1 MYAAKG
7 TQAYAQIGV
16 ESAVMSASQQQLVT
30 MLFDGVLSALVR
42 ARLFMQD
49 NNQQGKGVSLSK
61 AINIIENGLR
71 VSLDEESKDELTQ
84 NLIALYSYMVRRLLQ
99 ANLRNDVSAVEEVE
113 ALMRNIADAWKESLL
128 SPSFAWQ
135 QLVEKSQL
143 MLRLA
148 TEEQWDELIAS
159 EMAYVNAVQ
168 EIAHLTE
175 EVDPSTTMQEQ
186 LRPMLRL
193 ILDNESKVK
202 QLLQIRMDEL
212 AKLVGQ
218 SSVQKSVLSA
228 YGDQGGFVLAPQDNL
243 F

>member
-61 AINIIENGLR
+61 AIIIENGLR

-128 SPSFAWQ
+128 SPS
-135 QLVEKSQL
+135 
-143 MLRLA
+143 
-148 TEEQWDELIAS
+148 LI
-159 EMAYVNAVQ
+159 Q
-168 EIAHLTE
+168 
-175 EVDPSTTMQEQ
+175 DP
-186 LRPMLRL
+186 
-193 ILDNESKVK
+193 V
-202 QLLQIRMDEL
+202 
-212 AKLVGQ
+212 
-218 SSVQKSVLSA
+218 
-228 YGDQGGFVLAPQDNL
+228 
-243 F
+243 

>member
-16 ESAVMSASQQQLVT
+16 ESTVMSASQQQLVT

-42 ARLFMQD
+42 ALLFMQD

-113 ALMRNIADAWKESLL
+113 ALMRNIADVWKESLL
-128 SPSFAWQ
+128 SPSSIQ
-135 QLVEKSQL
+135 
-143 MLRLA
+143 
-148 TEEQWDELIAS
+148 
-159 EMAYVNAVQ
+159 
-168 EIAHLTE
+168 
-175 EVDPSTTMQEQ
+175 DP
-186 LRPMLRL
+186 
-193 ILDNESKVK
+193 V
-202 QLLQIRMDEL
+202 
-212 AKLVGQ
+212 
-218 SSVQKSVLSA
+218 
-228 YGDQGGFVLAPQDNL
+228 
-243 F
+243 

>member
-16 ESAVMSASQQQLVT
+16 ESAVMSASQKQLVT

-113 ALMRNIADAWKESLL
+113 TLMRNIADAWKESLL
-128 SPSFAWQ
+128 SPS
-135 QLVEKSQL
+135 
-143 MLRLA
+143 
-148 TEEQWDELIAS
+148 LI
-159 EMAYVNAVQ
+159 Q
-168 EIAHLTE
+168 
-175 EVDPSTTMQEQ
+175 DP
-186 LRPMLRL
+186 
-193 ILDNESKVK
+193 V
-202 QLLQIRMDEL
+202 
-212 AKLVGQ
+212 
-218 SSVQKSVLSA
+218 
-228 YGDQGGFVLAPQDNL
+228 
-243 F
+243 

>member
-49 NNQQGKGVSLSK
+49 NNQPGKGVSLSK

-128 SPSFAWQ
+128 SPS
-135 QLVEKSQL
+135 
-143 MLRLA
+143 
-148 TEEQWDELIAS
+148 LI
-159 EMAYVNAVQ
+159 Q
-168 EIAHLTE
+168 
-175 EVDPSTTMQEQ
+175 
-186 LRPMLRL
+186 
-193 ILDNESKVK
+193 
-202 QLLQIRMDEL
+202 
-212 AKLVGQ
+212 
-218 SSVQKSVLSA
+218 
-228 YGDQGGFVLAPQDNL
+228 APV
-243 F
+243 